1 LHRQRRE
8 AEAIV
13 SQSQKTL
20 RELLETLCEVEFADG
35 ELSRPEAQQLAAS
48 FRACR
53 LEYMRRGR
61 NPLSTDQSRR
71 LQQLEYRLNIVAEGE
86 GSAAAIRD
94 EAIQSLQAFGWS
106 VPDGWW

>member
-1 LHRQRRE
+1 M
-8 AEAIV
+8 
-13 SQSQKTL
+13 SQSQKSL
-20 RELLETLCEVEFADG
+20 REFLETLAELEFVDG
-35 ELSRPEAQQLAAS
+35 ELSSPEARQLAAS

-61 NPLSTDQSRR
+61 NPLSAEQSRR

-94 EAIQSLQAFGWS
+94 EAIQSLTAFGWS